1 MEIERHHDVVGFSSR
16 GNFINIAM
24 KIYLSHETFFYPV
37 YRPTI
42 DSIPSCLTH
51 PIVS

>member
-1 MEIERHHDVVGFSSR
+1 MAIERHHDVDKISSR
-16 GNFINIAM
+16 GNFIYIAM
-24 KIYLSHETFFYPV
+24 KIYLPHDVFLPDN
-37 YRPTI
+37 RPTI